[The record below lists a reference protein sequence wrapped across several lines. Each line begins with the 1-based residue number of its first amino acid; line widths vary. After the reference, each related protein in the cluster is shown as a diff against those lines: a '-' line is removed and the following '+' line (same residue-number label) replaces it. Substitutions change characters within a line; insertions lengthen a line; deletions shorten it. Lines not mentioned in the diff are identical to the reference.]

1 MAEAG
6 ISGDVDDPVVIVDTD
21 PAAVSPAAETASAT
35 PANPFWKRRPV
46 MLGGALLALALL
58 AVLVWLAWPR
68 TVQFRDP
75 SFGRLP
81 EPAPAVAGTETGGA
95 SGVADV
101 KSALAALDAERKRY
115 GSQVDEWLAAARSGE
130 PMLTKMSER
139 VGNLDDQL
147 QRLLTALDRVR
158 TTAEDA
164 AAKLERAQTDQATLR
179 TRLEDADA
187 RVRALSEAQHTR
199 EGDLRALQDRVTKLE
214 TRLSPLPPG
223 KAAQRKGPA
232 RTAPATVAARARG
245 AARPAAPRIVGI
257 EYRNLV
263 PYAVVEVSGQTAVPV
278 RLGSVVDGWRVAES
292 GGGGLQLIRTGTVQ

>member
-21 PAAVSPAAETASAT
+21 PAAVSPAATTSAT
-35 PANPFWKRRPV
+35 LVNPFWKRRPV

-58 AVLVWLAWPR
+58 AVLVWLVWPR

-81 EPAPAVAGTETGGA
+81 EPAPAAAGTETGGA

-130 PMLTKMSER
+130 PMLAKMSER

-214 TRLSPLPPG
+214 ARLSPLSPG
-223 KAAQRKGPA
+223 KAAQRRAPA
-232 RTAPATVAARARG
+232 RTAPVTVAARPRDTARSG
-245 AARPAAPRIVGI
+245 APRIVGV

-278 RLGSVVDGWRVAES
+278 RLGSVVDGWMVAES
-292 GGGGLQLIRTGTVQ
+292 GGGGLRLIRTGTVQ

>member
-1 MAEAG
+1 MAEAE

-21 PAAVSPAAETASAT
+21 PAAVSPAAAPAT
-35 PANPFWKRRPV
+35 PTNPFWRRRPV

-58 AVLVWLAWPR
+58 AVLVWLVWPR

-81 EPAPAVAGTETGGA
+81 EPAPAAAGTETGGVP
-95 SGVADV
+95 GVADV

-214 TRLSPLPPG
+214 ARLSPLLPGG
-223 KAAQRKGPA
+223 KAVQRKGSA

-278 RLGSVVDGWRVAES
+278 RLGSVVDGWMVAES
-292 GGGGLQLIRTGTVQ
+292 GGGGLRLIRTGTVQ